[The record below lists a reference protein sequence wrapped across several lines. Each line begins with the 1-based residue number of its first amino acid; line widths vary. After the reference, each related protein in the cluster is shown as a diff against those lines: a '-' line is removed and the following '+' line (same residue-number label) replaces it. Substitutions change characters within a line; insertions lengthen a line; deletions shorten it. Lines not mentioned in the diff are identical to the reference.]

1 MPSAPASLISLR
13 ELLAAALIVQTA
25 ALLYNSPNSTSTI
38 AMDCN
43 GCEFRP
49 ELYYDDQF
57 QIWVR
62 REEDG
67 SLSVGMTD
75 ISQTVAG
82 KILHVRVR
90 KPGTLRPTGKPV
102 ATIESGKWAG
112 PVPNVFDCVIQEANH
127 NVLEDPNL
135 LNIEPYEAW
144 IARVKPA
151 GSVDEALSVLVTG
164 EVAASSYCARC
175 KREDIVCERG
185 AR

>member
-1 MPSAPASLISLR
+1 
-13 ELLAAALIVQTA
+13 
-25 ALLYNSPNSTSTI
+25 
-38 AMDCN
+38 MDCN

-49 ELYYDDQF
+49 ELYYDDQY

-67 SLSVGMTD
+67 SLTVGMTD

-90 KPGTLRPTGKPV
+90 RPGTLRPTGKPV

-112 PVPNVFDCVIQEANH
+112 PVPNVFDCVIEEANLQ
-127 NVLEDPNL
+127 VLEDPNL

-144 IARVKPA
+144 IAKVRPA
-151 GSVDEALSVLVTG
+151 ESAEAAIARLVTG
-164 EVAASSYCARC
+164 AEANEGYCERC
-175 KREDIVCERG
+175 RREDIHCERG

>member
-1 MPSAPASLISLR
+1 M
-13 ELLAAALIVQTA
+13 
-25 ALLYNSPNSTSTI
+25 
-38 AMDCN
+38 MDCN

-49 ELYYDDQF
+49 ELYYDDQY

-67 SLSVGMTD
+67 SLTLGMTD
-75 ISQTVAG
+75 ISQTIAG

-90 KPGTLRPTGKPV
+90 RPGTERLVGKPV

-112 PVPNVFDCVIQEANH
+112 PVPNVFDCVIEEANTS
-127 NVLEDPNL
+127 VLEDPNL

-144 IARVKPA
+144 IARVRPLE
-151 GSVDEALSVLVTG
+151 GVDAALGVLVTG
-164 EVAASSYCARC
+164 DAARVGYCERTQ
-175 KREDIVCERG
+175 REDIHCERG

>member
-1 MPSAPASLISLR
+1 M
-13 ELLAAALIVQTA
+13 E
-25 ALLYNSPNSTSTI
+25 
-38 AMDCN
+38 CN

-49 ELYYDDQF
+49 ELYYDDQY

-67 SLSVGMTD
+67 TFTIGMTD
-75 ISQTVAG
+75 ISQSIAG

-90 KPGTLRPTGKPV
+90 KPGTLRPNGKPV

-112 PVPNVFDCVIQEANH
+112 PVPNVFDCVIVEANH
-127 NVLEDPNL
+127 TVLEDPNL

-144 IARVKPA
+144 IARVKPS
-151 GSVDEALSVLVTG
+151 GSVEDSLSVLVTG
-164 EVAASSYCARC
+164 DIAQAGYCERAQ
-175 KREDIVCERG
+175 REDIHCERG